1 MGHKQQQYIIRGMQR
16 DVSISKSS
24 PEYSFENMNIR
35 ITARENNTLLSV
47 TNEKGNKEVVSEVAI
62 DGTLL
67 GHCVLN
73 NFAILFT
80 KGEKDNIYRVESSL
94 NGYDIK
100 LLYSGNLGFSTTNPI
115 EAIGIYENEN
125 IQKVYWTD
133 GLNQPRVINIVSDEE
148 TMNNW
153 SDNSFD
159 FVRTMGLQEQVSIDR
174 NLVANGVFAPGAL
187 QYSFSYYNRYGQESN
202 IFYTSPLYY
211 VSYNNRGAD
220 AEDKVGN
227 SFNITVKNLDKNFE
241 FVRIYSILRTSIDT
255 TPEARR
261 VIDLAIPESGTV
273 NYTDDGTAGDSIDP
287 TELMYL
293 GGEPIS
299 AYTMAHKDNT
309 LFFGNLELKRK
320 IVSKEIRDYLNGN
333 ADITFVSNNSR
344 SIEAPQPA
352 GTYPYSNQLKLGS
365 RNIKTF
371 KYLEYYRFG
380 LQFQHKTGRWSE
392 PIWVNDVQNT
402 VHVSGSYV
410 NNDPVYLPVAKMQLS
425 GEILD
430 TLRQQDF
437 VRVRPVVVFPTL
449 SDRECICQGVL
460 CPTVYNVSD
469 RYGNSPFAQSSWFTR
484 ANSAY
489 DIYKTNHYSNRVVFT
504 LSDAEIT
511 VTSGSVYQVGNISLI
526 VTNISGQT
534 LTCRREDLSNDTP
547 LPDTGQLTIVSGGE
561 EDTSP
566 LTYTSITETW
576 ARDWN
581 DRDKGPFVYTINSR
595 AGILSNSKV
604 LLNIEGQGEVNMDMV
619 NQGAWAEFRHNYPI
633 PSNDDRGAEI
643 QCIWNPPASPYLEDT
658 VDDSD
663 IAGWVSQNSENFY
676 IDQSIVTLHS
686 PDIEFDNDV
695 RSIDT
700 SGLKLRIVGVVPLT
714 GFVGDIDI
722 QTSTPANSYKDSN
735 DTAPGFYKEPIK
747 SENISRFGWKGL
759 MSGGF
764 WFDEISDYKDGPD
777 NPDHLTTGFVVYPW
791 HRNGSLNNKKWA
803 TDGYRPA
810 MLDKKKMSNLRFSYN
825 SYYLNP
831 DQIWN
836 AYIAEDSVHTGISG
850 ISVFDSNEITLVR
863 IPAPKNSSLDDI
875 NYYGNI
881 DKVLT
886 ISRIGDKKDG
896 YPIMTTGVQNVE
908 TNAHRLFSSNYIQID
923 SKFTDQITGV
933 DPVRMKYKSTPHAV
947 LALNYSQSGE
957 QNILPTLMDGNIGL
971 PSPDRWPVNYVGGS
985 IESGKHSFWDKER
998 ISNSVHQDVLD
1009 FTPPVTSFTGAGL
1022 EYGFLWLGE
1031 LYNDSVENRF
1041 GGQTEE
1047 AFENNQWL
1055 PCGESVSLFNT
1066 SGEAV
1071 NSISVSWTNGD
1082 TYYQRYDHLKTYPF
1096 SLEDQNA
1103 VTDIISFMCETRVN
1117 IDGRYDRN
1125 RGQSSNFAVTP
1136 DNFNLLNDVYS
1147 QKDNFFTYRA
1157 LNYKRF
1163 NLDYFPNTITWTK
1176 EKSLGELVDTWSNI
1190 TMVSTLDLDG
1200 DKGEIMS
1207 LNTFNNEIFC
1217 FQKRGLSN
1225 ILFNSRVQIS
1235 PSDGVPIELTNG
1247 TEVGGK
1253 RYISNSI
1260 GCDNKWSIA
1269 ESSKGLYFIDGLTN
1283 ALYLFNGQ
1291 LDVLSDRLGFRQWVS
1306 DNSNDTIWNP
1316 ESFDNFISFCDK
1328 TNDDIYFIKDN
1339 VCLCYS
1345 ELLGQ
1350 FTSFMSYER
1359 VPAMFNIGGKFLSFK
1374 NGKLWEQGEGEYN
1387 SFFGELKPYYI
1398 TYRVSPDEP
1407 IDKIFNSIEFR
1418 SDTWDGDTL
1427 TDRTFDT
1434 LDVWNEYQKGTL
1446 ALNDIQCRPSPLK
1459 KKFRIWRA
1467 LIPRDKSNQRDRI
1480 RNPWIYLRLSMNG
1493 ENTYRT
1499 ELHDLIVHY
1508 FE

>member
-1 MGHKQQQYIIRGMQR
+1 MQKQVQYIIKGMQR
-16 DVSISKSS
+16 DPSISKAMSDF
-24 PEYSFENMNIR
+24 SFENMNIR
-35 ITARENNTLLSV
+35 ITAREENTLLSV
-47 TNEKGNKEVVSEVAI
+47 TNEKGNKEVVL
-62 DGTLL
+62 GTTIEGILL

-73 NFAILFT
+73 NFVILFS
-80 KGEKDNIYRVESSL
+80 KGEEDNIYRIESTSDSY
-94 NGYDIK
+94 NIK
-100 LLYSGNLGFSTTNPI
+100 LLYSGNLGFNTSNPI

-148 TMNNW
+148 TMSNW

-159 FVRTMGLQEQVSIDR
+159 FVRTIELQEQVNIDR
-174 NLVANGVFAPGAL
+174 NLVANGVFAPGVL

-227 SFNITVKNLDKNFE
+227 SFNITIKNLDKNFE
-241 FVRIYSILRTSIDT
+241 FVRIYSTLRTSIDA

-261 VIDLAIPESGTV
+261 VVDLAIPESGTV
-273 NYTDDGTAGDSIDP
+273 SYTDNGTTGDTIDP
-287 TELMYL
+287 TELLYL
-293 GGEPIS
+293 GGEAIS
-299 AYTMAHKDNT
+299 AYTMTHKDNT

-320 IVSKEIRDYLNGN
+320 IVNEETRDYFYGNNG
-333 ADITFVSNNSR
+333 ITFTLEHSR
-344 SIEAPQPA
+344 EIVPPQPT
-352 GTYPYSNQLKLGS
+352 GTYPYSNQLKLDS
-365 RNIKTF
+365 RSIKTF

-380 LQFQHKTGRWSE
+380 LQFQHKTGKWSE
-392 PIWVNDVQNT
+392 PIWVNDVQNN
-402 VHVSGSYV
+402 VHITCSYV
-410 NNDPVYLPVAKMQLS
+410 DDDPVYMPVARMQIS
-425 GEILD
+425 GDILD

-437 VRVRPVVVFPTL
+437 IRVRPVIVFPTL
-449 SDRECICQGVL
+449 SDRECICQGIL

-469 RYGNSPFAQSSWFTR
+469 RYGNSPFAQSSWFVR
-484 ANSAY
+484 ANAAY
-489 DIYKTNHYSNRVVFT
+489 DIYKTGHDANRTVFT
-504 LSDAEIT
+504 LSGEGIT
-511 VTSGSVYQVGNISLI
+511 ASAGDIYTVGTVSLRVISL
-526 VTNISGQT
+526 SGQT
-534 LTCRREDLSNDTP
+534 LTCSREDLTNDTP
-547 LPDTGQLTIVSGGE
+547 LPPTGQLIKVSGEGT
-561 EDTSP
+561 TS
-566 LTYTSITETW
+566 LTYTAVTETW
-576 ARDWN
+576 GSDWG
-581 DRDKGPFVYTINSR
+581 DRDKGPLTYSINSR
-595 AGILSNSKV
+595 AGILANSRT
-604 LLNIEGQGEVNMDMV
+604 LLTVNKQDTINMDMV
-619 NQGAWAEFRHNYPI
+619 NKGAWAEFRHNYPI
-633 PSNDDRGAEI
+633 PSNDDRRAEI
-643 QCIWNPPASPYLEDT
+643 QCIWNPPANPYLDDT
-658 VDDSD
+658 MDDSG

-714 GFVGDIDI
+714 GFIGDIDI
-722 QTSTPANSYKDSN
+722 QTSTPANNYYDSSEV
-735 DTAPGFYKEPIK
+735 ALGFYKEPVK
-747 SENISRFGWKGL
+747 AENISRFGWKAL

-764 WFDEISDYKDGPD
+764 WFDELSDYKKNTG
-777 NPDHLTTGFVVYPW
+777 NSHHYTTGFVVYPW

-810 MLDKKKMSNLRFSYN
+810 MLDKKKISNLRFSYN
-825 SYYLNP
+825 SYYLSPN
-831 DQIWN
+831 QIWN
-836 AYIAEDSVHTGISG
+836 AYVEGDSVHTGISG
-850 ISVFDSNEITLVR
+850 VSVFDSNEVTLTR

-875 NYYGNI
+875 NYYGNV

-886 ISRIGDKKDG
+886 ISRIGDKKNG
-896 YPIMTTGVQNVE
+896 YPIMTTGVQNAE
-908 TNAHRLFSSNYIQID
+908 TNAHLLFSSNYMQVD
-923 SKFTDQITGV
+923 SRFTDQITGT

-947 LALNYSQSGE
+947 LALNYSQRGE
-957 QNILPTLMDGNIGL
+957 QNILPTLMDGNISY
-971 PSPDRWPVNYVGGS
+971 PSPAERWSVNYVGGS
-985 IESGKHSFWDKER
+985 IGSGKHSFWDKNR
-998 ISNSVHQDVLD
+998 VSNSVHQDILN
-1009 FTPPVTSFTGAGL
+1009 FFPPYTSYTGVGI

-1055 PCGESVSLFNT
+1055 PCGESVSLFSEDGSN
-1066 SGEAV
+1066 AA
-1071 NSISVSWTNGD
+1071 SISVDWTDGD
-1082 TYYQRYDHLKTYPF
+1082 TYYQRYDHLKAYPF
-1096 SLEDQNA
+1096 TLEDQNA
-1103 VTDIISFMCETRVN
+1103 VTDIVSFMCETRVN

-1136 DNFNLLNDVYS
+1136 TNFNLLNDVYS

-1176 EKSLGELVDTWSNI
+1176 EKSLGELIDTWSNI

-1225 ILFNSRVQIS
+1225 ILFNSRVQI
-1235 PSDGVPIELTNG
+1235 PASDGVPIEITNG
-1247 TEVGGK
+1247 AKVSGK

-1306 DNSNDTIWNP
+1306 ENSRSTVWNP
-1316 ESFDNFISFCDK
+1316 ESFNNFISFCDK
-1328 TNDDIYFIKDN
+1328 TNDDVYFIKDN

-1345 ELLGQ
+1345 ELLDQ
-1350 FTSFMSYER
+1350 FTSFMSYEK
-1359 VPAMFNIGGKFLSFK
+1359 VPAMFNVGSKFLSFK

-1387 SFFGELKPYYI
+1387 KFFGEFKPYYI
-1398 TYRVSPDEP
+1398 TYRVNPEEP
-1407 IDKIFNSIEFR
+1407 IDKIFNNIEFR
-1418 SDTWDGDTL
+1418 SDTWNGDIL
-1427 TDRTFDT
+1427 TDKTFDT
-1434 LDVWNEYQKGTL
+1434 LDVWNEYQRGTL
-1446 ALNDIQCRPSPLK
+1446 ALNSIQCKPSPLK

-1467 LIPRDKSNQRDRI
+1467 LIPRDNSNHRDRI
-1480 RNPWIYLRLSMNG
+1480 RNPWIYLRLSMNK
-1493 ENTYRT
+1493 ENNYRT